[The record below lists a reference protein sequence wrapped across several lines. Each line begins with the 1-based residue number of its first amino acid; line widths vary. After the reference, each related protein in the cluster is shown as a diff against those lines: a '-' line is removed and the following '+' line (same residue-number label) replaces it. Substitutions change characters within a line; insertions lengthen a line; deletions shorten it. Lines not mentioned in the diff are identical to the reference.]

1 MESDRDQAVTVVT
14 GAGSGVGRATV
25 LALAER
31 GARVLCVGRRL
42 HLLDETVALSGA
54 NSFAVDADV
63 GTDEGISSIVA
74 ALDGAPVKA
83 LIHCAAVEG
92 VHDLA
97 SSDRGVFD
105 ELIAIN
111 LAGPFLLT
119 RALQSSLPS
128 GSAVV
133 FVGSISAHCGRTR
146 HAAYAASKAG
156 LHGLTKSLAVELA
169 PHVRVNCVDPGGVQ
183 TAMLTQTINDF
194 VAGLDGDQI
203 QQLIDAERGRLLLER
218 VADPQEVAKAIVF
231 LALDA
236 SYCTGTVLTVDGGYT
251 AH

>member
-54 NSFAVDADV
+54 HSFAVDADV

-169 PHVRVNCVDPGGVQ
+169 PHVRVQ